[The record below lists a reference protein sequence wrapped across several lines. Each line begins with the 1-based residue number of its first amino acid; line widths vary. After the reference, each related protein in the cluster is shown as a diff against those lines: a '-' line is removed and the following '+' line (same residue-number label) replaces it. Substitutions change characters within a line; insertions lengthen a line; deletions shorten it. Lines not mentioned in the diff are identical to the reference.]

1 MQAAYPMLA
10 GFLLVLLR
18 CGAMCMVAPLFGTKV
33 IPTRVRMGLA
43 AAISSTVFTAIG
55 LPGFDRWTDTGAL
68 LGAAATETLI
78 GLCGGTAARVAIE
91 AAGAAGHLMSTAM
104 GLNYGSTLDPIHG
117 AESNA
122 ISSLLSFLALGVA
135 VAAGIHREAIAWLCR
150 SLIETPPGG
159 SVDAARLCAGIIAES
174 ARGAALAVR
183 LAFPVMAAVTF
194 GNISFGLLGRVA
206 PQINLQSIGFG
217 LAIFAGGGALY
228 FVAPGAAEIAA
239 QAARTA
245 LAAR

>member
-18 CGAMCMVAPLFGTKV
+18 CGSLLMVAPLYGTKTV
-33 IPTRVRMGLA
+33 PMRIRVGLT
-43 AAISSTVFTAIG
+43 AAISSAVFTGIG
-55 LPGFDRWTDTGAL
+55 MPIFAGWTDTGAL
-68 LGAAATETLI
+68 VGAALSETAI
-78 GLCGGTAARVAIE
+78 GLCGGMAARLCIE
-91 AAGAAGHLMSTAM
+91 AAAAAGHAMSISM
-104 GLNYGSTLDPIHG
+104 GLGFGSVVDPIHG

-122 ISSLLSFLALGVA
+122 ISQLLSFVALGVA
-135 VAAGIHREAIAWLCR
+135 VGAGIHREAIAWLCR

-159 SVDAARLCAGIIAES
+159 SVELTKLFGGVVAES
-174 ARGAALAVR
+174 IRSIALSVR

-194 GNISFGLLGRVA
+194 GNIAFGLLGRVA

-217 LAIFAGGGALY
+217 LAILCGGGALY
-228 FVAPGAAEIAA
+228 MVAPGAAEIAA

-245 LAAR
+245 LAAH

>member
-18 CGAMCMVAPLFGTKV
+18 CGSLCMVAPLFGTKAV
-33 IPTRVRMGLA
+33 PMRIRAGIT
-43 AAISSTVFTAIG
+43 AAITSAVFTGIG
-55 LPGFDRWTDTGAL
+55 MPPFLQWTDTGAL
-68 LGAAATETLI
+68 AGAVVTETAI
-78 GLCGGTAARVAIE
+78 GLCGGLAARLAIE
-91 AAGAAGHLMSTAM
+91 AAGAAGHVMSTAM
-104 GLNYGSTLDPIHG
+104 GLNYGSSLDPIHG

-122 ISSLLSFLALGVA
+122 VSSLMSFTALGIA
-135 VAAGIHREAIAWLCR
+135 VGAGIHRDAIAWLCR
-150 SLIETPPGG
+150 SLIETPPGAG
-159 SVDAARLCAGIIAES
+159 VDVRQLCAVVVSES
-174 ARGAALAVR
+174 VRSAALAVR

-194 GNISFGLLGRVA
+194 GNIAFGLLGRVA

-228 FVAPGAAEIAA
+228 LVAPGAAEIAA

-245 LAAR
+245 FAAH